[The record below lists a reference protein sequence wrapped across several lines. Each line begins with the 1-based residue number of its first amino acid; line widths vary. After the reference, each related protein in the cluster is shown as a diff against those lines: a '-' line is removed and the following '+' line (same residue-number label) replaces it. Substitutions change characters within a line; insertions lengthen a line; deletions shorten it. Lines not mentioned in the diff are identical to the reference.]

1 MSTPLVIGTNGFV
14 SAIDPATGHEL
25 WRTKLNTGNFFSS
38 TSWQDVAVVVKGA
51 VVFAG
56 CAGHLFGLSAADGAI
71 LWHNEL
77 PGLGHNDVAMA
88 IDGVAI
94 QYLAKEVRG
103 NGGGN
108 GN

>member
-1 MSTPLVIGTNGFV
+1 MPTPLIIGTNGFV

-25 WRTKLNTGNFFSS
+25 WRTKLSTGSFFSS
-38 TSWQDVAVVVKGA
+38 TSQQDVAVVVKGA

-56 CAGHLFGLSAADGAI
+56 CAGHLFGLDAADGAI

-94 QYLAKEVRG
+94 QYLVKEVDRNTHGSG
-103 NGGGN
+103 N
-108 GN
+108 